1 MKEQKPTA
9 EITMFITR
17 QQLQAESPSD
27 GKKRRP
33 MASSN
38 HRLKR
43 RVYITCK
50 QDRQQSKHT
59 HLYQT

>member
-17 QQLQAESPSD
+17 QQLQAESSSD
-27 GKKRRP
+27 GKTRRP

-43 RVYITCK
+43 RLYITCK
-50 QDRQQSKHT
+50 
-59 HLYQT
+59 